1 MSYIPNIDEIQK
13 FRKKLGIERN
23 ELAKAIGVTTN
34 MISQIETKRA
44 KPNAENYK
52 KIIEYFYQ
60 ISDKNET
67 TLEEIWAN
75 PIKFLTPRQSI
86 LKAKEYFDS
95 TLDIDVLPVLNNE
108 EDRLLLG
115 KISRINFD
123 EKMKDGKLDL
133 QTTIVK
139 DILEEAPPTFPHDT
153 PKTQIRQILQVRN
166 SCVLVAKGNKITGI
180 VNYWDYF
187 SK

>member
-1 MSYIPNIDEIQK
+1 MSYVPNVDEIQK
-13 FRKKLGIERN
+13 FRKKLGIEQN

-44 KPNAENYK
+44 SPNAENYK
-52 KIIEYFYQ
+52 KIIDYFYQ
-60 ISDKNET
+60 KSDKNEI
-67 TLEEIWAN
+67 TLEEIWAT
-75 PIKFLTPRQSI
+75 PITFLTPRQPI

-108 EDRLLLG
+108 QDRLLLG
-115 KISRINFD
+115 KISRVGF
-123 EKMKDGKLDL
+123 EKHLEEDVDAK
-133 QTTIVK
+133 IIK
-139 DILEEAPPTFPHDT
+139 DILEESPPTFPYYT
-153 PKTQIRQILQVRN
+153 PKTWIRPVLQIRN
-166 SCVLVAKGNKITGI
+166 SCVLVTKDNKITGI